1 MRRSSSGAPSRKV
14 NGRPLRIPWDS
25 GEGSDDSTVCTAMA
39 PDSTFDH
46 RSTRPSTERP
56 SCRQSW
62 TVWRTSTWSGTTA
75 GPGEAFSWHAASEGH
90 TAARR
95 SSASIRWRWIGRR
108 FPPRW
113 RGRTRARFRFQRQ
126 RAANMGWGSTA
137 CVNTSAARSADSMD
151 RTLVRGKLC
160 WGPSESTTVSSSA
173 AAWSSKSND
182 TQNRLRRARPRARL
196 TRPPNGACT
205 MSCVPSLSSK
215 QRSTTMR
222 WRVGRQP
229 SAARPAAQ

>member
-1 MRRSSSGAPSRKV
+1 MACERG
-14 NGRPLRIPWDS
+14 D
-25 GEGSDDSTVCTAMA
+25 GSDDSTVCTAMA

-46 RSTRPSTERP
+46 SSTRPSTERP

-62 TVWRTSTWSGTTA
+62 TVWRASTWSGTAT
-75 GPGEAFSWHAASEGH
+75 GPGGAFSWQAARPGQ

-95 SSASIRWRWIGRR
+95 SSASMRWRWIGRR
-108 FPPRW
+108 LPPCM
-113 RGRTRARFRFQRQ
+113 RGSTRARLRFQRQ
-126 RAANMGWGSTA
+126 RAPSIGWGSTA
-137 CVNTSAARSADSMD
+137 WVSTSGARALESMD
-151 RTLVRGKLC
+151 CTRVSGKLC

-196 TRPPNGACT
+196 TRPPKGAW
-205 MSCVPSLSSK
+205 MISCDPSLSSK

-222 WRVGRQP
+222 SRGGQMP
-229 SAARPAAQ
+229 SAPRPAAQ